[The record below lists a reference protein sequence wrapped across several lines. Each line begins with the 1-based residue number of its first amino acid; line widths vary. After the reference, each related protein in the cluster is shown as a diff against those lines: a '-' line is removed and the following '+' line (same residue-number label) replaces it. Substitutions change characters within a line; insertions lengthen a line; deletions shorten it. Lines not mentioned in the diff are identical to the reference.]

1 MTLQANGST
10 SPAVDA
16 RYFHEAIT
24 WERDVI
30 RSVKRSRSIA
40 WFIAI
45 VTTTITLM
53 SLGCLMALLPLKSF
67 EAYVIEVDK
76 TDGYLEV
83 KRPLAPGDLD
93 QNEAVTSM
101 NVVRYLRARE
111 TYDPPTI
118 KDNFDLAQLLSTGDA
133 SRELV
138 ELYSPANPQNPIK
151 LLGREGRTAITI
163 KSVQF
168 PNLHTALV
176 RFSTA
181 QRSPT
186 STLTSHWAALIRF
199 HYTRAPM
206 RNEWRFDNP
215 LGFQVTEYRRD
226 QESAPTTTDAAPNA
240 PITSAATPDLAPAPV
255 VPPQAPDVTASVKA
269 AP

>member
-1 MTLQANGST
+1 MTLQANGSA
-10 SPAVDA
+10 SPVTDA

-45 VTTTITLM
+45 VTTTLTLM

-76 TDGYLEV
+76 TNGYLEV
-83 KRPLAPGDLD
+83 KRALAPGDLD
-93 QNEAVTSM
+93 QSEAVTAM

-181 QRSPT
+181 QHSPT

-226 QESAPTTTDAAPNA
+226 QESAPTTADAAPSA
-240 PITSAATPDLAPAPV
+240 PVASAAAPDLAPAPV
-255 VPPQAPDVTASVKA
+255 LPPQAADVTASVKA

>member
-10 SPAVDA
+10 SPAIDA
-16 RYFHEAIT
+16 RYFNEAIT

-45 VTTTITLM
+45 VTTIITLM

-76 TDGYLEV
+76 ANGYLEV

-133 SRELV
+133 ARALV
-138 ELYSPANPQNPIK
+138 ELYSPANTENPARVLARTGTVAITI
-151 LLGREGRTAITI
+151 RSVQFANNRTAI
-163 KSVQF
+163 
-168 PNLHTALV
+168 V
-176 RFSTA
+176 RFSTLT
-181 QRSPT
+181 RTPT
-186 STLTSHWAALIRF
+186 NTTEAYWTSLVRF
-199 HYTRAPM
+199 RYTHAPM
-206 RNEWRFDNP
+206 KNEWRFENP

-226 QESAPTTTDAAPNA
+226 QEAAPTISDLPPPSVPMPA
-240 PITSAATPDLAPAPV
+240 PDLTPTGAT
-255 VPPQAPDVTASVKA
+255 Q
-269 AP
+269 